1 MQDVIEAGQSS
12 GELTHRTSCTVPLP
26 VSWRVNQE
34 KHIMDLPGMLASVR
48 RIRTT
53 NMYQLVFQPNT
64 RSSLCVDFDGQ
75 VLTVGRRDDNDI
87 VIDDPSVSA
96 CHARF
101 SMEDEGGLFVVDLG
115 SSNGT
120 WLNGRQVVRQRL
132 VSGDVLSIARRVE
145 VLVLEDDEIEGF
157 VRPDPEVLKELAES
171 VRSLFVKKDAET

>member
-1 MQDVIEAGQSS
+1 
-12 GELTHRTSCTVPLP
+12 
-26 VSWRVNQE
+26 
-34 KHIMDLPGMLASVR
+34 MLASVR
-48 RIRTT
+48 RIRIT

-75 VLTVGRRDDNDI
+75 VLTVGRREDNDI
-87 VIDDPSVSA
+87 VIDDPSVSS

-101 SMEDEGGLFVVDLG
+101 YMEESGLFVEDLG

-132 VSGDVLSIARRVE
+132 APGDVLSIAHRVE
-145 VLVLEDDEIEGF
+145 VLVLEDDESQGF

-171 VRSLFVKKDAET
+171 VRSLFVRKDAGP